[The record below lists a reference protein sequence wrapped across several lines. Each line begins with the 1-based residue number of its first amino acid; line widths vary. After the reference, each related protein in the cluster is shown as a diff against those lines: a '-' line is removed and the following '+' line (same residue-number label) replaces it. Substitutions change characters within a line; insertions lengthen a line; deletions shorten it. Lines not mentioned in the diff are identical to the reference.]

1 MVGQKKGIKPE
12 ISQSFKKKHPEED
25 YFEFLLRNKESLSFL
40 NNMLEGCQVIDDTW
54 HYVFINETAARHGRH
69 PQDFYIG
76 HTMMELYPG
85 IEKTQFFKKLR
96 VCMDEHIPQTIEN
109 EFIYPDESKGWFELR
124 VQPIPMG
131 LFILSVEISARKKLA
146 IELEEDKRK
155 LKTLLSNL
163 PGVAYRCLNDDQWTM
178 EYLSEGCL
186 NLTGYP
192 QNELIGN
199 NAISFNDLIFPEDAA
214 YVRDSIQAAIQAK
227 RSYTLEYRL
236 ITKDGKLIWVWE
248 QGRAVETDAAGVY
261 HLEGFI
267 TDISE
272 QQQAKEELSR
282 SETTSRLFIDHAP
295 AALAMFDRE
304 MRYVLI
310 SERWKKD
317 YGLSDKSI
325 LGKKHYDI
333 FPEITEEIKEVHRQ
347 ALSGKTI
354 SKEEDR
360 FVRADGSVQWLKW
373 EILPWYNVQHEIGGV
388 VILSEDITERKEA
401 EFELNKSM
409 ARFQTLVEQIPAIT
423 YIAALDKKSTTL
435 YISPQ
440 VEHYL
445 GYSPDA
451 YKSNPDIWLERLH
464 PNDRDRVLQETFT
477 NRSEQLPLISEYR
490 MLSKDGHIV
499 WFRDEASLVYDT
511 DGQPMFLQGLMM
523 DITEQKNN
531 EQELERYVARVESLL
546 EIEEA
551 ISSTLNLE
559 EVLEFIIK
567 EITKAV
573 ECDSISIQGLSSD
586 TLNILTF
593 HGKKPSV
600 NDSDL
605 IFQFESSFPTY
616 QVAKGKTAITVADL
630 ELEYPQYYEAL
641 STNQLKIHSWFGTP
655 LIYKGKSIGI
665 ITLGRE
671 TVNPFCKAE
680 LTMVSAIANHAVF
693 AIENARLFNE
703 ANTRLERIS
712 SLRQIDL
719 AISGSIDLE
728 VVLNVL
734 LDQVISQLEVD
745 AVDILLYNSQSQMLE
760 YKVSRGFHGDQIKQ
774 SKVRIGQDYSGKAI
788 MERKSIFLP
797 SLSSLNTPP
806 PHSDQIQGENFV
818 SFITVPLISKRNVV
832 GVLEIFNRKTLVPDQ
847 EWRDFL
853 ETISGQAAIAIE
865 SVQLFNNLQ
874 RSSDALRY
882 AYDATIEGW
891 SMAMD
896 LRDKE
901 TEGHTLRVTELT
913 INLAQKLGISENEI
927 IHIRRGALL
936 HDIGKLGVPDA
947 ILLKPDNLTP
957 EEWNLMRKHPQFA
970 HDMLANIEYLRPALD
985 IPYAHHEKWD
995 GSGYPRGLK
1004 GEQIPLAARIFAVVD
1019 VWDALRSDRPYRQA
1033 WSTERTRDYILE
1045 QSGKHFDPKVVKAF
1059 IEMVS
1064 YKHGNVNP

>member
-1 MVGQKKGIKPE
+1 MVGQKKGKNSKN
-12 ISQSFKKKHPEED
+12 SQSANKEHPRENQ
-25 YFEFLLRNKESLSFL
+25 FEFSLVNGECLPLL
-40 NNMLEGCQVIDDTW
+40 NNLLEGCQVIDRTW
-54 HYVFINETAARHGRH
+54 HYIYINETAAKHGRH
-69 PQDFYIG
+69 SRDFYIG
-76 HTMMELYPG
+76 HTIMELYPG
-85 IEKTQFFKKLR
+85 IEDTPIFNKLR
-96 VCMDEHIPQTIEN
+96 ICMEKRIPQSVDN
-109 EFIYPDESKGWFELR
+109 EFLFPDGSKGWFELR
-124 VQPIPMG
+124 IQPIPQG
-131 LFILSVEISARKKLA
+131 IFILSIEISARKKLE

-199 NAISFNDLIFPEDAA
+199 SAISFNDLIFPDDAA
-214 YVRDSIQAAIQAK
+214 YVRDSIQAAIQANK
-227 RSYTLEYRL
+227 SYTLEYRL
-236 ITKDGKLIWVWE
+236 ITKDGNLIWVWE
-248 QGRAVETDAAGVY
+248 QGRAVEKDSTGIY

-272 QQQAKEELSR
+272 QQQAKEELR
-282 SETTSRLFIDHAP
+282 QSETTSRLFIDHAP

-304 MRYVLI
+304 MRYVLV

-317 YGLSDKSI
+317 YGLSEKSI

-373 EILPWYNVQHEIGGV
+373 ETLPWYNIQHEIGGI
-388 VILSEDITERKEA
+388 VIMSEDITKKKEA

-423 YIAALDKKSTTL
+423 YIAALDENSTTL

-440 VEHYL
+440 VEIYL

-464 PNDRDRVLQETFT
+464 PDDRDRVLQETFS

-490 MLSKDGHIV
+490 MLSKDGHVV

-567 EITKAV
+567 EISKAV

-586 TLNILTF
+586 ILNIFTF
-593 HGKKPSV
+593 HGKKLSV
-600 NDSDL
+600 ITSDL

-616 QVAKGKTAITVADL
+616 QVAKGKTAITVADM
-630 ELEYPQYYEAL
+630 ELEYPQYYQAL
-641 STNQLKIHSWFGTP
+641 IAEEVETHSWFGIP
-655 LIYKGKSIGI
+655 LIYKGRNIGI

-671 TVNPFCKAE
+671 KIEPFDKSE
-680 LTMVSAIANHAVF
+680 LIMVSTIANHATF

-712 SLRQIDL
+712 SLHQIDL
-719 AISGSIDLE
+719 AISGSVDLE

-734 LDQVISQLEVD
+734 LDQVVSQLQVD
-745 AVDILLYNSQSQMLE
+745 AADILLYNPQSQMLE
-760 YKVSRGFHGDQIKQ
+760 YKVAHGFYGDKIKQ
-774 SKVRIGQDYSGKAI
+774 SKIRIGQDYSGKAI
-788 MERKSIFLP
+788 LERNSIFLP
-797 SLSSLNTPP
+797 SLPSLKSPP
-806 PHSDQIQGENFV
+806 PFADLIQGENFV
-818 SFITVPLISKRNVV
+818 SFIAVPLISKKNIV
-832 GVLEIFNRKTLVPDQ
+832 GVLEIFNRKLLVPDQ
-847 EWRDFL
+847 EWREFL
-853 ETISGQAAIAIE
+853 DTISGQAAIAIE
-865 SVQLFNNLQ
+865 SIQLFNNLQ
-874 RSSDALRY
+874 RSTDALRY

-913 INLAQKLGISENEI
+913 INLAQKLGISEEEI
-927 IHIRRGALL
+927 VHIRRGALL

-947 ILLKPDNLTP
+947 ILLKADKLSP
-957 EEWNLMRKHPQFA
+957 EEWVLMRKHPQFA
-970 HDMLANIEYLRPALD
+970 YDMLVNIEYLRPALD

-1004 GEQIPLAARIFAVVD
+1004 GEEIPLPARIFAVVD

-1033 WSTERTRDYILE
+1033 WSTGRTRDYILE

-1059 IEMVS
+1059 LEMIS
-1064 YKHGNVNP
+1064 EL